1 MKATT
6 IIASL
11 LLLFSSSAAAFSTST
26 QPDTLS
32 RRQILVDS
40 ISTALISSTLIS
52 QTTLPAWADDGFQ
65 TTESGIK
72 YKVTSPATDVNSPK
86 PVRAQKVKAK
96 YTLYLNGFP
105 EDNSNAKKID
115 SSKGPF
121 GDKPFEFL
129 AGVSQVIKGWDLMV
143 LEMRVGEARQLIIPS
158 KLGYGD
164 KGAGSSIPGGS
175 TLYFNMELV
184 EVGAKPSLNAE
195 QTQWLE
201 DNPL

>member
-11 LLLFSSSAAAFSTST
+11 LLLFSSSAAAFSTTPQS
-26 QPDTLS
+26 DTLS
-32 RRQILVDS
+32 RRKILVDS

-65 TTESGIK
+65 TTDSGIK
-72 YKVTSPATDVNSPK
+72 YKVTSPPTDVNSPK

-105 EDNSNAKKID
+105 EDNSNSKKID

-121 GDKPFEFL
+121 GDKPFEFV

-175 TLYFNMELV
+175 TLYFNLELV
-184 EVGAKPSLNAE
+184 ELGAKPSLNAE
-195 QTQWLE
+195 QTKWLE